1 MLDTDSDDEGDA
13 SSGGTPGNDAKK
25 TVVELGEAPSAR
37 AGHCATLIEEDD
49 SVLYFG
55 GTAPG
60 PNSTMAFQHM
70 LLYNEVPHLE
80 S

>member
-1 MLDTDSDDEGDA
+1 MDGTKGA
-13 SSGGTPGNDAKK
+13 AVPAGGAKK
-25 TVVELGEAPSAR
+25 VIVELGEAPSAR
-37 AGHCATLIEEDD
+37 AGHCAILIEEDD

-70 LLYNEVPHLE
+70 LLYNEVPKCFIKCLAI
-80 S
+80 